1 MYFVEWSDRI
11 ENDTQISHL
20 YHPNST
26 NSGEIQM
33 NATNELSPIEKD
45 YIESFQNA
53 MEDELRRLRLRKRR
67 KSLLTKLEALVLV
80 IEPIGEL

>member
-1 MYFVEWSDRI
+1 
-11 ENDTQISHL
+11 
-20 YHPNST
+20 
-26 NSGEIQM
+26 M
-33 NATNELSPIEKD
+33 NGTNELSQIEKD

-67 KSLLTKLEALVLV
+67 KSLMTKLEALVLV